1 CIPVDPYYLV
11 YKAKELGYHP
21 QVILTGRAINDFMS
35 KHVAEMAIKAL
46 NNMGKVIKGSKVLIM
61 GLAYK
66 ENVADIRETPVKEMV
81 KELKEFGVEVYGY
94 DPLLDGIEHEFGIRA
109 VSDIES
115 LKGIDCVI
123 LAVTHKAFAEMT
135 LEMLKSIMSSAP
147 ILIDVRGFFNKE
159 EAERKGFYY
168 RTL

>member
-1 CIPVDPYYLV
+1 
-11 YKAKELGYHP
+11 
-21 QVILTGRAINDFMS
+21 
-35 KHVAEMAIKAL
+35 
-46 NNMGKVIKGSKVLIM
+46 
-61 GLAYK
+61 LAYK
-66 ENVADIRETPVKEMV
+66 ENVPDIRETPVKEMV

-159 EAERKGFYY
+159 EAERKGFHY